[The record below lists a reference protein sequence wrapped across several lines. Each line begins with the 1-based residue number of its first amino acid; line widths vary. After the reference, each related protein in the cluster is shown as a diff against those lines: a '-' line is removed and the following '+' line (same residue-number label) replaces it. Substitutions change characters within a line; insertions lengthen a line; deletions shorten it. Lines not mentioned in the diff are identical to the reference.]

1 MARQGYG
8 KLSNGFHSNTKVLK
22 LQRMRPSALGVYCM
36 AISFCSDVLNDGV
49 MSEDDVI
56 YQLNATE
63 EDIEALI
70 KVGMFEHSDDGSYR
84 IHDYLSHQSS
94 REQVE
99 TRAEGARNRKRKQRS
114 EADVTPESRGDETN
128 VTSMSR
134 RDNSNVTPES
144 RGDSL
149 TKNQEPITN
158 NQKNSSNE
166 EFSLPQTPSQAEGAR
181 RASRR
186 GLSHRVRTVLADLST
201 QDRQTQGVRGLAE
214 GTEENQQHVPDRQ
227 GVEVRR
233 RPEPGT
239 RLHAHPGELAGRRT
253 LGRRPAAGQTRAD
266 RTPLAIGVEP
276 FAGQPGRERGADSTL
291 CGRGSRRK
299 PITGRSTDMLTL
311 KESTLV
317 LAKIR
322 VHHGNAAITDLEART
337 FHEELRAD
345 MTLGEALEAVKR
357 LYAGNDSGRWYGSG
371 DVNAMVRRMRNESKP
386 SEAQIARECE
396 ARGLSADEAWMYRRQ
411 RMLGNGPEQA
421 QRQALTMRNPFELPA
436 AQPKPRSTA
445 SRCAGASRPGMA
457 SLGSMLGGA

>member
-70 KVGMFEHSDDGSYR
+70 KVGMFERSDDGSYR

-114 EADVTPESRGDETN
+114 EADVTPESRLDETN

-144 RGDSL
+144 RWDSL

-166 EFSLPQTPSQAEGAR
+166 EFSLPQTPSQAEGAGEEDSWR
-181 RASRR
+181 EDNLKANLGEEPRAISYEQAKAI
-186 GLSHRVRTVLADLST
+186 VE
-201 QDRQTQGVRGLAE
+201 QVRGFYPASKMRGRSYERTLVLESAPIVKAAGAAPDIVAWFVNRCREYVARQSEPRYVTDFGIYVAGGGKADKRPYWEVDWANEPMPKSPEEEKAEAEHERRLRDVDWLCSHVDDEECQRAALALS
-214 GTEENQQHVPDRQ
+214 ENQQALARSKWPDEWYRLW
-227 GVEVRR
+227 RR
-233 RPEPGT
+233 AENLR
-239 RLHAHPGELAGRRT
+239 
-253 LGRRPAAGQTRAD
+253 D
-266 RTPLAIGVEP
+266 REE
-276 FAGQPGRERGADSTL
+276 RER
-291 CGRGSRRK
+291 
-299 PITGRSTDMLTL
+299 M
-311 KESTLV
+311 E
-317 LAKIR
+317 
-322 VHHGNAAITDLEART
+322 
-337 FHEELRAD
+337 
-345 MTLGEALEAVKR
+345 
-357 LYAGNDSGRWYGSG
+357 
-371 DVNAMVRRMRNESKP
+371 
-386 SEAQIARECE
+386 
-396 ARGLSADEAWMYRRQ
+396 
-411 RMLGNGPEQA
+411 
-421 QRQALTMRNPFELPA
+421 
-436 AQPKPRSTA
+436 
-445 SRCAGASRPGMA
+445 AGA
-457 SLGSMLGGA
+457 

>member
-70 KVGMFEHSDDGSYR
+70 KVGMFERSDDGSYR

-114 EADVTPESRGDETN
+114 EADVTPESRWDETN

-144 RGDSL
+144 RWDSL

-166 EFSLPQTPSQAEGAR
+166 EFSLPKPPRKPRGPQRAPTRITPSSSSSSGRPIHAR
-181 RASRR
+181 PANARPSRLGGRRDGKPTTRSCSPRPACMRRTRTVSPATRSPRRTGWTANTGTTTRCRPNPSRPHAPRHRR
-186 GLSHRVRTVLADLST
+186 GT
-201 QDRQTQGVRGLAE
+201 
-214 GTEENQQHVPDRQ
+214 
-227 GVEVRR
+227 VRR
-233 RPEPGT
+233 PT
-239 RLHAHPGELAGRRT
+239 RTRTRR
-253 LGRRPAAGQTRAD
+253 
-266 RTPLAIGVEP
+266 
-276 FAGQPGRERGADSTL
+276 
-291 CGRGSRRK
+291 
-299 PITGRSTDMLTL
+299 
-311 KESTLV
+311 
-317 LAKIR
+317 
-322 VHHGNAAITDLEART
+322 
-337 FHEELRAD
+337 
-345 MTLGEALEAVKR
+345 
-357 LYAGNDSGRWYGSG
+357 
-371 DVNAMVRRMRNESKP
+371 
-386 SEAQIARECE
+386 
-396 ARGLSADEAWMYRRQ
+396 
-411 RMLGNGPEQA
+411 
-421 QRQALTMRNPFELPA
+421 
-436 AQPKPRSTA
+436 
-445 SRCAGASRPGMA
+445 
-457 SLGSMLGGA
+457 

>member
-149 TKNQEPITN
+149 TKNQEPRTN
-158 NQKNSSNE
+158 NQ
-166 EFSLPQTPSQAEGAR
+166 
-181 RASRR
+181 
-186 GLSHRVRTVLADLST
+186 
-201 QDRQTQGVRGLAE
+201 
-214 GTEENQQHVPDRQ
+214 
-227 GVEVRR
+227 
-233 RPEPGT
+233 
-239 RLHAHPGELAGRRT
+239 
-253 LGRRPAAGQTRAD
+253 
-266 RTPLAIGVEP
+266 
-276 FAGQPGRERGADSTL
+276 
-291 CGRGSRRK
+291 
-299 PITGRSTDMLTL
+299 
-311 KESTLV
+311 
-317 LAKIR
+317 
-322 VHHGNAAITDLEART
+322 
-337 FHEELRAD
+337 
-345 MTLGEALEAVKR
+345 
-357 LYAGNDSGRWYGSG
+357 
-371 DVNAMVRRMRNESKP
+371 
-386 SEAQIARECE
+386 
-396 ARGLSADEAWMYRRQ
+396 
-411 RMLGNGPEQA
+411 
-421 QRQALTMRNPFELPA
+421 
-436 AQPKPRSTA
+436 
-445 SRCAGASRPGMA
+445 
-457 SLGSMLGGA
+457 

>member
-70 KVGMFEHSDDGSYR
+70 KVGMFERSDDGSYR

-114 EADVTPESRGDETN
+114 EADVTPESRWDETN

-144 RGDSL
+144 RWDSL

-166 EFSLPQTPSQAEGAR
+166 EFSLPQTPLASRGGR
-181 RASRR
+181 RERRR
-186 GLSHRVRTVLADLST
+186 GLSHRVRAVLADLST
-201 QDRQTQGVRGLAE
+201 QDRQTQGLRGLAE
-214 GTEENQQHVPDRQ
+214 GAEENQQHVPDRQ

-253 LGRRPAAGQTRAD
+253 LGR
-266 RTPLAIGVEP
+266 
-276 FAGQPGRERGADSTL
+276 
-291 CGRGSRRK
+291 
-299 PITGRSTDMLTL
+299 
-311 KESTLV
+311 
-317 LAKIR
+317 
-322 VHHGNAAITDLEART
+322 
-337 FHEELRAD
+337 
-345 MTLGEALEAVKR
+345 
-357 LYAGNDSGRWYGSG
+357 
-371 DVNAMVRRMRNESKP
+371 
-386 SEAQIARECE
+386 
-396 ARGLSADEAWMYRRQ
+396 
-411 RMLGNGPEQA
+411 
-421 QRQALTMRNPFELPA
+421 
-436 AQPKPRSTA
+436 
-445 SRCAGASRPGMA
+445 
-457 SLGSMLGGA
+457 